1 MLIFWKERLVFLS
14 TPKTGSTSVETALE
28 SMAHVAMRRPPEL
41 KHMSAPQFQR
51 HMAPLL
57 EQAAGERFTTVAMMR
72 DPVDWVG
79 SWYRFRQRDDLSRPE
94 ISTRGISFE
103 TAVEGYLATP
113 PARNMDVGSQTQF
126 LCADGDVP
134 LVDRLFRYE
143 AIDEFVDF
151 LEDRLGCEILLPRL
165 NVSPAA
171 ALDLSA
177 PLRHRLDAHLAAD
190 HAIYRRLS

>member
-14 TPKTGSTSVETALE
+14 TPKTGSTSVETSLE

-41 KHMSAPQFQR
+41 KHMSAPQYQR

-94 ISTRGISFE
+94 ISTRDISFE
-103 TAVEGYLATP
+103 GAVEGYLSTP
-113 PARNMDVGSQTQF
+113 PARNMDVGSQAQF
-126 LCADGDVP
+126 LCAGGDGP

-143 AIDEFVDF
+143 AIGEFVDF
-151 LEDRLGCEILLPRL
+151 LEDRLGCEIILPRL

-177 PLRHRLDAHLAAD
+177 PLRDRLNAHLAAD
-190 HAIYRRLS
+190 HAIYRRLA